1 MRICVMTVASYAH
14 GIGGMQRA
22 TADLVLGLTRDGHDV
37 EVVTARHPHG
47 VAETTFNGA
56 RWHFLDAPTK
66 FKRLPGQHPAFQR
79 ASYAEFMRLH
89 GEQPFDVVHSES
101 LGALGL
107 LQNRAHPRVV
117 PVVVKFHGNM
127 LGLVKASLRRART
140 GRSLYGAA
148 REGKHAVR
156 IAAGWLLTRGEPYLV
171 RSCEAI
177 VPSEQQL
184 EDTVRSHLLRRAHV
198 HVVPNGIDATAFAP
212 RPRGD
217 LRAALGLPPSPILVA
232 AGRLNR
238 EKGFGLALDALAD
251 VPGALLVIVGDG
263 EERAQ
268 LQRQVGRL
276 GLEDRVRFVGA
287 RPPEEVAAYLAAGDV
302 FLFPTERDEAA
313 PVVLLEA
320 MASGNPVVASE
331 LGGIPEVVGESGVA
345 GILVRPGD
353 PAALGQ
359 AVREL
364 LGDAALRERMA
375 AAARERVLGGYT
387 IEHMTR
393 GTVDVYR
400 VAIEEARA

>member
-22 TADLVLGLTRDGHDV
+22 TADLVLGLTREGHDV
-37 EVVTARHPHG
+37 EVVTARHPDG
-47 VAETTFNGA
+47 LAETTFNGA
-56 RWHFLDAPTK
+56 LWHFLDVPTK
-66 FKRLPGQHPAFQR
+66 FKRLPGQHSAWQR
-79 ASYAEFMRLH
+79 ASYAEFVRLH
-89 GEQPFDVVHSES
+89 RERPFDVVHSES

-107 LQNRAHPRVV
+107 LQKRAHPHVV

-127 LGLVKASLRRART
+127 LGLVKASLRRARS

-148 REGKHAVR
+148 REGKHAFR

-177 VPSEQQL
+177 VPSQQQL
-184 EDTVRSHLLRRAHV
+184 DDTVRSHLLRRAHV

-217 LRAALGLPPSPILVA
+217 VRAALGLPPSPLLVA
-232 AGRLNR
+232 VGRLNR
-238 EKGFGLALDALAD
+238 EKGFGVALDALAD
-251 VPGALLVIVGDG
+251 LPGALLAIVGEG
-263 EERAQ
+263 EERRRLEQ
-268 LQRQVGRL
+268 QVDRL
-276 GLEDRVRFVGA
+276 GLVDRVRFVGA
-287 RPPEEVAAYLAAGDV
+287 CPPDEVAAYLAAADV

-320 MASGNPVVASE
+320 MASGTPVVASE

-345 GILVRPGD
+345 GMLVRPGD
-353 PAALGQ
+353 SAALGR
-359 AVREL
+359 ATRKL
-364 LGDAALRERMA
+364 LDDAALRERMA
-375 AAARERVLGGYT
+375 AAARERVLAEYT
-387 IEHMTR
+387 IEHMVR

-400 VAIEEARA
+400 IAIAAARA